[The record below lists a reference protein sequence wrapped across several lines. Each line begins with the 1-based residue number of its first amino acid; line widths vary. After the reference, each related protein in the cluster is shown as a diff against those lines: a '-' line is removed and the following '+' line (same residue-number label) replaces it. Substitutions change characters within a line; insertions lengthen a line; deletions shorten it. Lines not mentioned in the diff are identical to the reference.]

1 MLKVVNSTENRKRG
15 TVLNLALD
23 IINGERQDAY
33 GNPEDNFSTIA
44 RLWSDYL
51 GGKYKMGLVLSR
63 VDVAL
68 MMTLLKIA
76 RLSTGTAKSDSYAD
90 AAGYIGLASDM
101 VEYE

>member
-1 MLKVVNSTENRKRG
+1 MLKVEHITENHERG
-15 TVLNLALD
+15 AVLKFAFD

-44 RLWSDYL
+44 RLWTDYL
-51 GGKYKMGLVLSR
+51 DGKYKTGMVLSR

-101 VEYE
+101 VEHE